1 MPNTNGEKE
10 ICLDEYLTPGREND
24 RPAILKRLI
33 EEAGPEAKE
42 NLEGLDLRAGLTG
55 QLVFEWHGAQKKGNP
70 TGYTMD
76 MQVSGQ
82 NAFAP
87 NCTVAMLGNIPENA
101 GGSITYG
108 GTAHVFT
115 NAQAG
120 MNFYYYPLGGMGAT
134 LTAPEGQSYNNSVR
148 KITLLKTN
156 LAWETS
162 YEPLADINFG
172 TKDNPRYKENNVLF
186 DRYNYMVFL
195 VVTLYTI

>member
-1 MPNTNGEKE
+1 M
-10 ICLDEYLTPGREND
+10 
-24 RPAILKRLI
+24 
-33 EEAGPEAKE
+33 
-42 NLEGLDLRAGLTG
+42 RAGLTG

-156 LAWETS
+156 LTWETS

-172 TKDNPRYKENNVLF
+172 TKDNPRYKDNNVLF
-186 DRYNYMVFL
+186 DRYNYMVYK
-195 VVTLYTI
+195 VTTKNTSSAPPRSTTWSTSSRCTTPRRTTPRASPSRTSCSS